1 MNASQLLR
9 VFYGA
14 LVTAIVGFG
23 PPLAI
28 LMLPAGAMFLLL
40 LPLWSIVV
48 VPLLFLGFL
57 IAGRFAYA
65 AGVAL
70 LAGAALMSPVGLLLA
85 KGSINVVEQTVRTN
99 QMLEDVAQKCAIH
112 AVAPR
117 KASARYDLLVVDDID
132 LRGEQNY
139 DIVDAVAALTGMR
152 VVRIERFE
160 FGKRF
165 GGASETRREGSGPCV
180 GPGGHTAIDVSPRGG
195 QRNVARLDTG
205 LCLRTT
211 KISDPSSDRTPA
223 LVARTT
229 RVVVDKITCGLVEV
243 VERSATEEVVLGRIY
258 VDPFG
263 GGAHPALPTLDG
275 MPRGSWQTS
284 LFSTILDEDLSD
296 KSLLRRAAAKRK

>member
-14 LVTAIVGFG
+14 LITAIVGFG

-28 LMLPAGAMFLLL
+28 LMMPAGAMFLLL

-70 LAGAALMSPVGLLLA
+70 LAGAALMSPIGLLLA
-85 KGSINVVEQTVRTN
+85 KRSINVVKQAVKTDLVLKE
-99 QMLEDVAQKCAIH
+99 VAEKCAIH

-117 KASARYDLLVVDDID
+117 KASARYDLLVVDEID

-139 DIVDAVAALTGMR
+139 DIVDSIAALTGMR

-165 GGASETRREGSGPCV
+165 GGASETRQEGSGPCV
-180 GPGGHTAIDVSPRGG
+180 GPGGHTAIAVTPRGG
-195 QRNVARLDTG
+195 QRNVTPLDIG

-223 LVARTT
+223 LVARSTS
-229 RVVVDKITCGLVEV
+229 VVVDNVTCGLIEV
-243 VERSATEEVVLGRIY
+243 IERSATEEVVLGRIH
-258 VDPFG
+258 VGPFG
-263 GGAHPALPTLDG
+263 GSVSPALPTLDG
-275 MPRGSWQTS
+275 MPYGSWQTS
-284 LFSTILDEDLSD
+284 LFSTILGQDLSD
-296 KSLLRRAAAKRK
+296 RSLLRRAAAKQK